1 MGRQLSL
8 VTRRELVEILKGRY
22 ANADREGK
30 QAILDE
36 FVAVSD
42 YHRKHAIRVLGEK
55 PGTNRP
61 QRIGKRIYDEAVLSA
76 LIVLWEAAD
85 RICGKRLKV
94 LLPVLI
100 DAMERHGHLQLAV
113 EVRSRLLRISAAT
126 IDRML
131 SSVREKGRR
140 RRSGVST
147 ALRKAIPVRTFGDW
161 KDPAPGSM
169 EADFVCHCGTT
180 MAGTFVSTFVLTDI
194 ATGWT
199 ECIAMP
205 AREQHLVTEALRQV
219 RKRLPFPLLELDTDN
234 DPAFINGTV
243 LDYCHDE
250 GIHFT
255 RSRPYRKNDQAWVE
269 QKNGAIVRRFIGYGR
284 LEGLAMTETLSRLY
298 EYSRLYVN
306 FLQPSFKL
314 KSKTREGAQVK
325 KKYHVPAT
333 PYERLLASIHIS
345 AKAKESLRRQFNG
358 LDPIHLLAEIRR
370 LQAVLAAGNDK
381 AVSEA
386 DPPARTDFLRHL
398 SVAWREG
405 EVRPTHRKKTAPRT
419 WRTWPDAFEGVWP
432 TLLSWLDEQP
442 DVTAKDLLVRLQH
455 EVPDSFA
462 DGQLRTLQRRV
473 KQWRIAMANRLI
485 MQCEDETFEPEG
497 AVAAAGA

>member
-169 EADFVCHCGTT
+169 EADFCVSLWHDNGRHLREYIRANRHCDRLDRVYCN
-180 MAGTFVSTFVLTDI
+180 AGTGAAPCDGG
-194 ATGWT
+194 APTGPEET
-199 ECIAMP
+199 AIP
-205 AREQHLVTEALRQV
+205 A
-219 RKRLPFPLLELDTDN
+219 
-234 DPAFINGTV
+234 
-243 LDYCHDE
+243 
-250 GIHFT
+250 
-255 RSRPYRKNDQAWVE
+255 
-269 QKNGAIVRRFIGYGR
+269 
-284 LEGLAMTETLSRLY
+284 
-298 EYSRLYVN
+298 
-306 FLQPSFKL
+306 
-314 KSKTREGAQVK
+314 
-325 KKYHVPAT
+325 
-333 PYERLLASIHIS
+333 
-345 AKAKESLRRQFNG
+345 
-358 LDPIHLLAEIRR
+358 
-370 LQAVLAAGNDK
+370 
-381 AVSEA
+381 
-386 DPPARTDFLRHL
+386 ART
-398 SVAWREG
+398 G
-405 EVRPTHRKKTAPRT
+405 Y
-419 WRTWPDAFEGVWP
+419 
-432 TLLSWLDEQP
+432 
-442 DVTAKDLLVRLQH
+442 
-455 EVPDSFA
+455 
-462 DGQLRTLQRRV
+462 
-473 KQWRIAMANRLI
+473 
-485 MQCEDETFEPEG
+485 
-497 AVAAAGA
+497 

>member
-8 VTRRELVEILKGRY
+8 VTRKELIEVLRVRY
-22 ANADREGK
+22 ANTDRDGK

-36 FVAVSD
+36 FVAVSG

-55 PGTNRP
+55 TEANRP
-61 QRIGKRIYDEAVLSA
+61 PRIGKRIYDEAVLSA

-85 RICGKRLKV
+85 RICGKRLKA

-100 DAMERHGHLQLAV
+100 DAMDRHGHLQLAS
-113 EVRSRLLRISAAT
+113 EVRSRLVKISAAT

-131 SSVREKGRR
+131 SSVREKGRQ

-180 MAGTFVSTFVLTDI
+180 TAGTFVSTFVLTDI

-199 ECIAMP
+199 ECIALP
-205 AREQHLVTEALRQV
+205 AREQHLVTEALRHV
-219 RKRLPFPLLELDTDN
+219 SKRLPFPLLELDIDN

-243 LDYCHDE
+243 LGYCHDH
-250 GIHFT
+250 GIHLT

-269 QKNGAIVRRFIGYGR
+269 QKNGAIVRRLIGYGR

-314 KSKTREGAQVK
+314 ESKTRDGARVR

-333 PYERLLASIHIS
+333 PYERLLASEHIS
-345 AKAKESLRRQFNG
+345 EKAKESLRRQFIG

-370 LQAVLAAGNDK
+370 LQTVLATGNDK
-381 AVSEA
+381 PISEA
-386 DPPARTDFLRHL
+386 VPHARAEFLKHL

-419 WRTWPDAFEGVWP
+419 WRTWPDAFESVWP
-432 TLLSWLDEQP
+432 MLLSWLNEQP
-442 DVTAKDLLVRLQH
+442 DITAKDLLVRLQH
-455 EVPDSFA
+455 KVPHCFA

-473 KQWRIAMANRLI
+473 KQWRIAMADRLI
-485 MQCEDETFEPEG
+485 MQYEDGALQPEET
-497 AVAAAGA
+497 VAAVGA